1 MNKGLSDYLELLDG
15 FLGSDAVNDDA
26 MNLSELDGFLAGMI
40 VSPAS
45 VLPIEWMRQVWGEGG
60 LSLDSIDK
68 VDAVNGLVMARYTAI
83 ISMLDQGGG
92 FSPIY
97 DVDAQE
103 NVVWPVWS
111 GGFLRAMAMRPES
124 WHMFGETQGED
135 VQQAIFMLMRL
146 SELGSLPEDQID
158 PMDTDEQLV
167 SIAPDLI
174 PQAIQLIFNAKRE
187 VGTVLPSSLDET
199 ELKIGRN
206 DPCPCGSGQ
215 KYKKC
220 CLN

>member
-1 MNKGLSDYLELLDG
+1 MDNGLSNYLELLDG

-26 MNLSELDGFLAGMI
+26 MSLSELDGYLAGMI
-40 VSPAS
+40 VCPAS
-45 VLPIEWMRQVWGEGG
+45 VLPREWMGQVWGKGG
-60 LSLDSIDK
+60 LSLDSIEK

-92 FSPIY
+92 YHPVY

-103 NVVWPVWS
+103 NVVWPVWT
-111 GGFLRAMAMRPES
+111 GGFLRAMS
-124 WHMFGETQGED
+124 LHQDTWHMFGETQSED
-135 VQQAIFMLMRL
+135 VQQAIFMMMRMC
-146 SELGSLPEDQID
+146 ELGSMPEDELE
-158 PMDTDEQLV
+158 PMDTDEQLI

-174 PQAIQLIFNAKRE
+174 PQAVQLLFDAKRAQ
-187 VGTVLPSSLDET
+187 GTALPMSLDDT

>member
-1 MNKGLSDYLELLDG
+1 MDNGLSDYLDLLDG

-40 VSPAS
+40 VCPAS

-60 LSLDSIDK
+60 LSLDSIEK

-103 NVVWPVWS
+103 NVVWPTWTA
-111 GGFLRAMAMRPES
+111 GFLRAMAMRAET
-124 WHMFGETQGED
+124 WHMFGETQTED

-146 SELGSLPEDQID
+146 SELGSAEKDELEE
-158 PMDTDEQLV
+158 MDTDEQLV

-174 PQAIQLIFNAKRE
+174 PQAVQLLFDAKRAQ
-187 VGTVLPSSLDET
+187 GTVLPMSLDDT

-220 CLN
+220 CLH